1 MIAPGASS
9 RLLRLVTHKVCVAVS
24 RVDLPL
30 SRLKVILDGA
40 EIAQSVGVVGLD
52 DPEQLVGRGAL
63 RNHLVG
69 LVDAFL
75 VSDLGVVLVDLLLGT
90 TDPDTILGGLRSDSA
105 GSLRVHRNGVV
116 GHGISDW
123 NGRAGETEGVSTV
136 SHASHGDLGN
146 GWKGCSLGRGDLL
159 NGRRLRDGTN

>member
-1 MIAPGASS
+1 MASGASS

-40 EIAQSVGVVGLD
+40 EVAQSVGVVRLD

-75 VSDLGVVLVDLLLGT
+75 VSDLGVVLVDLLLGAAN
-90 TDPDTILGGLRSDSA
+90 PDTILGGLRSDSA
-105 GSLRVHRNGVV
+105 GSLGVHRNGVV

-123 NGRAGETEGVSTV
+123 NGGAGETEGVSTV
-136 SHASHGDLGN
+136 SHASHGDLGD
-146 GWKGCSLGRGDLL
+146 GWKG
-159 NGRRLRDGTN
+159 